1 MRKVELE
8 KTMWPRLSLGGLFIL
23 TFVCSAVRE
32 AVKRRLPDCFQSASQ
47 SATGRPELKMCEKI
61 HQSSGEEGMRLYI

>member
-32 AVKRRLPDCFQSASQ
+32 PVKRRLPDCSKAQRNLPQAAQS
-47 SATGRPELKMCEKI
+47 
-61 HQSSGEEGMRLYI
+61 